1 MEAPHDR
8 QERAGRGSELES
20 RPGTHTRV
28 PRRLCGKWCAGQQ
41 MAAWPRVSGVRSR
54 NAESRP
60 VNERAYIIPRLP
72 CLHPVERG
80 WEVVVALV
88 LVRHA
93 GTVNR
98 YVPDPWIQDVGC
110 KECGSLTLTIGPV
123 LKRHLTATYP
133 NRDESRPPIGQS
145 ATPENS
151 ASTLTA
157 NSKSGEGE
165 QKTPWKEFSFGKF
178 ITHTPT
184 RHRRQGSVHRCCC
197 RNTTLVYIHS
207 CVCRSAHAQQNHCLS
222 NCPSRLH
229 QAGQR
234 RQ

>member
-28 PRRLCGKWCAGQQ
+28 PRRSRGKWCAGQQ
-41 MAAWPRVSGVRSR
+41 MAAWPRVWRGKQKPRVAARQ
-54 NAESRP
+54 
-60 VNERAYIIPRLP
+60 RAYTTQFLVCRVCTQCAAITCDDRELSEVRRLWWRWSS
-72 CLHPVERG
+72 L
-80 WEVVVALV
+80 A
-88 LVRHA
+88 
-93 GTVNR
+93 
-98 YVPDPWIQDVGC
+98 VPGQDVGC

-157 NSKSGEGE
+157 NGKSGEGE

-197 RNTTLVYIHS
+197 RYIT
-207 CVCRSAHAQQNHCLS
+207 
-222 NCPSRLH
+222 
-229 QAGQR
+229 
-234 RQ
+234 